1 MLGGQKKAACFV
13 RRGLHS
19 GTKGRWLREELEAP
33 LWEFILFEMQIPP
46 RAERAGETGVQGS
59 VLQHDGAKEGGGL

>member
-1 MLGGQKKAACFV
+1 MFRPQLNLAGGEAEKEGLYV
-13 RRGLHS
+13 PRGLHS
-19 GTKGRWLREELEAP
+19 ESRGRELRKELQAV

-59 VLQHDGAKEGGGL
+59 VMQQK